1 MITEPIITPPGLNV
15 EKLRTAGPILNTL
28 VDNKKVRVVG
38 GIYKL
43 ASGKVELLV

>member
-1 MITEPIITPPGLNV
+1 MLNV
-15 EKLRTAGPILNTL
+15 EKLRAAGPILNTFVERQKL
-28 VDNKKVRVVG
+28 RIVG